1 MDLHPAVAFG
11 LVVLFF
17 AIGDFISVK
26 TKAFVPSIL
35 VYIILLLAFIWTDI
49 LPENLVE
56 LGGFSSQLVDMVIV
70 VIVINMGSSLSIND
84 LKREWKTVVLG
95 VGGIIGVTLTTLTI
109 GSLLFSWE
117 EAVVAAPP
125 ISGGFVA
132 AYEMSSQALSYGRQ
146 DLSTLALLILA
157 LQSFPAFILAPSLLK
172 KEARRL
178 IEPFRAGKTKASDS
192 ADKVEKKK
200 LFPPIPEKYNSS
212 TVILAKLGIVAIIA
226 VYLSKATGILFGAL
240 NIPFNITPTIFG
252 LFLGVVF
259 AELGLLE
266 SQALQKANSYG
277 YIMLASIVGVAG
289 GLASSQPGEIFSA
302 IPRVF
307 TLVAIAI
314 VGILIMTVILGKL
327 LKKTWYMSFAIGLN
341 CLLGFP
347 PNYILSVEAITAVAE
362 NQEEHDYLME
372 RITPSMLVGGFTT
385 VTIGSVVL
393 ASILSNFIFL

>member
-1 MDLHPAVAFG
+1 MHPAVAFG
-11 LVVLFF
+11 IVVLFF
-17 AIGDFISVK
+17 AIGELVSSK
-26 TKAFVPSIL
+26 TKALIPSIL
-35 VYIILLLAFIWTDI
+35 VYIILLLAFVWTDL
-49 LPENLVE
+49 LPEDIVE

-70 VIVINMGSSLSIND
+70 VIVINMGSSLSVGD
-84 LKREWKTVVLG
+84 LKKEWKTVVIG
-95 VGGIIGVTLTTLTI
+95 VAAIIGVAATTLTI
-109 GSLLFSWE
+109 GSMLFSWE

-132 AYEMSSQALSYGRQ
+132 AYEMSSRALAENRQ

-157 LQSFPAFILAPSLLK
+157 IQSFPAFIIAPSLLK

-178 IEPFRAGKTKASDS
+178 LKSFRVGKSSTGESIEKK
-192 ADKVEKKK
+192 EKKK
-200 LFPPIPEKYNSS
+200 IFPPIPEKYNSN

-226 VYLSKATGILFGAL
+226 VYLSKFTGVLFGSL

-277 YIMLASIVGVAG
+277 YILIASIVGVVG
-289 GLASSQPGEIFSA
+289 SLASSDPAEIFSA
-302 IPRVF
+302 LPRI
-307 TLVAIAI
+307 LALLAIAI
-314 VGILIMTVILGKL
+314 IGIFIVTFFVSKL
-327 LKKTWYMSFAIGLN
+327 VKKTWYMSFAIGLN

-347 PNYILSVEAITAVAE
+347 PNYILSVEAISAVAE
-362 NQEEHDYLME
+362 NEEEHNYLME
-372 RITPSMLVGGFTT
+372 NITPSMLVGGFTT

-393 ASILSNFIFL
+393 ASILSNFIFV